1 MINLGS
7 EESNT
12 VPLSLYV
19 VADLDNAS
27 GLALAMDAIRSI
39 VCTATLPKFISDT
52 HHTPQTPNSK
62 SRLTFIH
69 NPAVLNAP
77 AQSAL
82 SRFVGHLVY
91 KGLLSEATTASLLR
105 ALGAEDVV
113 DDSPSRDA
121 VIRKLAGDVEPAEY
135 QALIYDDY
143 VKSTRRVARELG
155 VQPGQSALVVNGRV
169 RVFALYWIYALLM
182 LACCGSLLVRLRR
195 EIHSTQLISSLCKN
209 TS

>member
-1 MINLGS
+1 MNLGWRWQWMRS
-7 EESNT
+7 GQ
-12 VPLSLYV
+12 LYV
-19 VADLDNAS
+19 SKACLNP
-27 GLALAMDAIRSI
+27 L
-39 VCTATLPKFISDT
+39 TTLTTP
-52 HHTPQTPNSK
+52 PQTTTSK

-77 AQSAL
+77 VQSAL
-82 SRFVGHLVY
+82 SRFVAHLIY

-121 VIRKLAGDVEPAEY
+121 VIRKLTGDVEPAEY
-135 QALIYDDY
+135 EALAYDEY

-169 RVFALYWIYALLM
+169 RVLALYRIYALLM
-182 LACCGSLLVRLRR
+182 LVCCGSLLVHLRR
-195 EIHSTQLISSLCKN
+195 QIHSTQLISSLWKN

>member
-19 VADLDNAS
+19 VADLDNES
-27 GLALAMDAIRSI
+27 GLALAMEAIRSI
-39 VCTATLPKFISDT
+39 VRAASLPKSINDA
-52 HHTPQTPNSK
+52 HDTPQTTTSK

-69 NPAVLNAP
+69 NPAVVNAP

-82 SRFVGHLVY
+82 SRFVAHLIY
-91 KGLLSEATTASLLR
+91 KGLLSEATPTSLLR
-105 ALGAEDVV
+105 ALGAEKVA

-121 VIRKLAGDVEPAEY
+121 VIRKLAGAVEPAEY
-135 QALIYDDY
+135 EALVYDDY

-169 RVFALYWIYALLM
+169 RVLALY
-182 LACCGSLLVRLRR
+182 
-195 EIHSTQLISSLCKN
+195 
-209 TS
+209 